1 MAGRGMAEGEG
12 DGALRRMGANPGQ
25 PRVGRGP
32 SATRGE
38 MGGQERFLLRPQGEE
53 AVVGEGRGRIPRD
66 SVRRL
71 DKSKS
76 PHLPPGV
83 YDVFGLL
90 PVTMDGRYPE
100 LTKMMT
106 KI

>member
-1 MAGRGMAEGEG
+1 MAGGEVAEGEES
-12 DGALRRMGANPGQ
+12 GAPRQMGANPGQ

-32 SATRGE
+32 LATGGE
-38 MGGQERFLLRPQGEE
+38 MGGQGRFLPRPQGEE
-53 AVVGEGRGRIPRD
+53 EVVGEGRGRIPRD

-76 PHLPPGV
+76 SYLSLGV

-90 PVTMDGRYPE
+90 PADMGNVPA
-100 LTKMMT
+100 
-106 KI
+106 